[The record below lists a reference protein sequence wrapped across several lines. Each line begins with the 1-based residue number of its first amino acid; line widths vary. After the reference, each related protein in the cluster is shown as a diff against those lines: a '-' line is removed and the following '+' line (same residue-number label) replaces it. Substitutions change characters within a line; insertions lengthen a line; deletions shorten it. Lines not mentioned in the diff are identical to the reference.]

1 LWFIHTKDWVGLKAR
16 EQTVILIMA
25 SIIVASGLMVLS
37 ERNRL
42 TELSNKYDELEAQHE
57 SLLLSQTE
65 AQKRLES
72 EIVYETLKIVLIEEK
87 MLTSSSPLYNASTV
101 VLSTELVGDVDVPRL
116 IGGYRLLLLN
126 PEEIEA
132 RAEAEGAF
140 LYLRFTRF
148 EPNPDNIIVSIQTS
162 GIFDTVAGI
171 SIQFKLTG
179 TIYGAWIS

>member
-87 MLTSSSPLYNASTV
+87 MLTSSSPL
-101 VLSTELVGDVDVPRL
+101 
-116 IGGYRLLLLN
+116 
-126 PEEIEA
+126 
-132 RAEAEGAF
+132 
-140 LYLRFTRF
+140 
-148 EPNPDNIIVSIQTS
+148 
-162 GIFDTVAGI
+162 
-171 SIQFKLTG
+171 
-179 TIYGAWIS
+179 

>member
-1 LWFIHTKDWVGLKAR
+1 VG
-16 EQTVILIMA
+16 
-25 SIIVASGLMVLS
+25 
-37 ERNRL
+37 
-42 TELSNKYDELEAQHE
+42 
-57 SLLLSQTE
+57 
-65 AQKRLES
+65 
-72 EIVYETLKIVLIEEK
+72 
-87 MLTSSSPLYNASTV
+87 
-101 VLSTELVGDVDVPRL
+101 LSTELGGDVDGPRL